1 MAPSINMEAFHTACA
16 EFGTIVSCNPP
27 FLSMTK
33 YNSSG
38 LHVEEENSASV
49 ILLTVLVMSL
59 YILAVVGLIRKHL
72 KKVEAE
78 EEKILLITKEGITEV
93 SAESLEEAEGEALL

>member
-1 MAPSINMEAFHTACA
+1 MSVCSNASSSFI
-16 EFGTIVSCNPP
+16 SS
-27 FLSMTK
+27 LS
-33 YNSSG
+33 
-38 LHVEEENSASV
+38 VFV
-49 ILLTVLVMSL
+49 LLITLMMCQTFQTVLVMSL

>member
-1 MAPSINMEAFHTACA
+1 
-16 EFGTIVSCNPP
+16 
-27 FLSMTK
+27 MTK